1 MTSPELDA
9 PDNLQEPVQQKLPLA
24 FLHGKAVVDKPEDLY
39 IPPDALEIILETFE
53 GPLDLLLFFI
63 QRDKL
68 DIYDI
73 PISKITND
81 FLKYISYLNKMNI
94 DIGADFIYMASL
106 LMNIK
111 SKMLLPTTISDEDE
125 EIDPREDLVLKLIEY
140 KKYKDISDELS
151 KVMNDY
157 NLTHKTTIKDEYEIF
172 DHHKELINQKLDLYD
187 IIRTYAD
194 LINNIENVTN
204 YELDFEEISVS
215 DQINFVRDILKN
227 KKEITFSN
235 LIKKFNN
242 KIFLIYTFIAI
253 LEMIKSREIKI
264 KQKKMF
270 SDIYITNI

>member
-1 MTSPELDA
+1 MSYKINI
-9 PDNLQEPVQQKLPLA
+9 DN
-24 FLHGKAVVDKPEDLY
+24 
-39 IPPDALEIILETFE
+39 FE

-111 SKMLLPTTISDEDE
+111 SKMLLPVTPSDEDE
-125 EIDPREDLVLKLIEY
+125 GIDPREDLVLKLIEY
-140 KKYKDISDELS
+140 KKYKDISDELY

-157 NLTHKTTIKDEYEIF
+157 SLTHKTTIKDESEVFEYHQES
-172 DHHKELINQKLDLYD
+172 INQKLDLYD

-194 LINNIENVTN
+194 LINNIENITN

-215 DQINFVRDILKN
+215 DQINFIRDILKN

-242 KIFLIYTFIAI
+242 KIFLIYTFIAV

-264 KQKKMF
+264 EQKKMF
-270 SDIYITNI
+270 SDIYIINI

>member
-1 MTSPELDA
+1 MSYKINI
-9 PDNLQEPVQQKLPLA
+9 DN
-24 FLHGKAVVDKPEDLY
+24 
-39 IPPDALEIILETFE
+39 FE

-111 SKMLLPTTISDEDE
+111 SKMLLPSSVSDEDE
-125 EIDPREDLVLKLIEY
+125 EIDPREDLALKLIEY

-151 KVMNDY
+151 KVMNHY
-157 NLTHKTTIKDEYEIF
+157 NLTHKTIIKDEYEVF
-172 DHHKELINQKLDLYD
+172 DHHQELINQKLDLYD

-227 KKEITFSN
+227 KKEITFST

-264 KQKKMF
+264 EQKKIF

>member
-1 MTSPELDA
+1 MSYKVNI
-9 PDNLQEPVQQKLPLA
+9 DN
-24 FLHGKAVVDKPEDLY
+24 
-39 IPPDALEIILETFE
+39 FE

-73 PISKITND
+73 PISNITND

-111 SKMLLPTTISDEDE
+111 SKMLLPSTISDEDE
-125 EIDPREDLVLKLIEY
+125 EIDPREDLVLKLVEY

-157 NLTHKTTIKDEYEIF
+157 NLTHKTSIKDQYKIF
-172 DHHKELINQKLDLYD
+172 ENNQELIDQKLDLYD

-194 LINNIENVTN
+194 LIDNIENVTN

-215 DQINFVRDILKN
+215 DQINFIRDILKN

-253 LEMIKSREIKI
+253 LEMIRSREIKI
-264 KQKKMF
+264 EQKKMF
-270 SDIYITNI
+270 SDIYIINI

>member
-1 MTSPELDA
+1 MSYKINI
-9 PDNLQEPVQQKLPLA
+9 DNFQ
-24 FLHGKAVVDKPEDLY
+24 
-39 IPPDALEIILETFE
+39 

-94 DIGADFIYMASL
+94 DVGADFIYMASL

-111 SKMLLPTTISDEDE
+111 SKMLLPNDTVDEDE

-140 KKYKDISDELS
+140 KKYKDISNELS
-151 KVMNDY
+151 NLMDNY
-157 NLTHKTTIKDEYEIF
+157 SLTHKTVIKDDYDNINQNNEF
-172 DHHKELINQKLDLYD
+172 INQKFDLYD
-187 IIRTYAD
+187 IIKIYSN
-194 LINNIENVTN
+194 LINNIEDASD
-204 YELDFEEISVS
+204 YELHFEEISVS
-215 DQINFVRDILKN
+215 DQVNFIRDILKN
-227 KKEITFSN
+227 EKKITFSN

-253 LEMIKSREIKI
+253 LEMIKNKEIRI
-264 KQKKMF
+264 EQKKIF
-270 SDIYITNI
+270 SDIYITNN

>member
-1 MTSPELDA
+1 MSYKINI
-9 PDNLQEPVQQKLPLA
+9 DN
-24 FLHGKAVVDKPEDLY
+24 
-39 IPPDALEIILETFE
+39 FE

-81 FLKYISYLNKMNI
+81 FLKYISYLDKMNI

-111 SKMLLPTTISDEDE
+111 SKMLLPSTVFNEDE
-125 EIDPREDLVLKLIEY
+125 EIDPREDLVLKLVEY

-157 NLTHKTTIKDEYEIF
+157 NLTHKITIKDEYEIF
-172 DHHKELINQKLDLYD
+172 DNHPELIKQKLDLYV

-194 LINNIENVTN
+194 LINNIENITN

-215 DQINFVRDILKN
+215 DQINFIRDILKN
-227 KKEITFSN
+227 KNRITFSN

-253 LEMIKSREIKI
+253 LEMIKSKEIKI
-264 KQKKMF
+264 EQKKMF
-270 SDIYITNI
+270 SDIYIINI

>member
-1 MTSPELDA
+1 MSYKINI
-9 PDNLQEPVQQKLPLA
+9 DN
-24 FLHGKAVVDKPEDLY
+24 
-39 IPPDALEIILETFE
+39 FE

-157 NLTHKTTIKDEYEIF
+157 NLTHKTTIKDEYEVF
-172 DHHKELINQKLDLYD
+172 DHHQELINQKLDLYD
-187 IIRTYAD
+187 IIRTYTD
-194 LINNIENVTN
+194 LINNIEDITH

-253 LEMIKSREIKI
+253 LEMIKSKEIKI

-270 SDIYITNI
+270 SDIYIINI

>member
-1 MTSPELDA
+1 MSYKINI
-9 PDNLQEPVQQKLPLA
+9 DNFK
-24 FLHGKAVVDKPEDLY
+24 
-39 IPPDALEIILETFE
+39 

-111 SKMLLPTTISDEDE
+111 SKMLLPNPISDEDE
-125 EIDPREDLVLKLIEY
+125 KIDPREDLVLKLVEY

-157 NLTHKTTIKDEYEIF
+157 NLTHKTIIKDEYNSF
-172 DHHKELINQKLDLYD
+172 DDHQELINQKLDLYD
-187 IIRTYAD
+187 IIKTYAD
-194 LINNIENVTN
+194 LINNIENITN

-215 DQINFVRDILKN
+215 DQINFIRDILKN
-227 KKEITFSN
+227 KNRITFSN

-253 LEMIKSREIKI
+253 LEMIKSKEIKI
-264 KQKKMF
+264 EQKKMF
-270 SDIYITNI
+270 SDIYIINI

>member
-1 MTSPELDA
+1 MSYKINI
-9 PDNLQEPVQQKLPLA
+9 DNFK
-24 FLHGKAVVDKPEDLY
+24 
-39 IPPDALEIILETFE
+39 

-94 DIGADFIYMASL
+94 DIGGNFIYMASL

-111 SKMLLPTTISDEDE
+111 SKMLLPATISDQDE

-157 NLTHKTTIKDEYEIF
+157 NLSHKTIIKDEYEVF
-172 DHHKELINQKLDLYD
+172 DHHQELIQKLDLYD

-194 LINNIENVTN
+194 LINNIENITN

-227 KKEITFSN
+227 KKEITFSK

-253 LEMIKSREIKI
+253 LEMIKGREIKI
-264 KQKKMF
+264 EQKKMF

>member
-1 MTSPELDA
+1 MAYKINIE
-9 PDNLQEPVQQKLPLA
+9 N
-24 FLHGKAVVDKPEDLY
+24 
-39 IPPDALEIILETFE
+39 FE

-68 DIYDI
+68 NIYDI

-81 FLKYISYLNKMNI
+81 FLDYISYLNKMNI

-111 SKMLLPTTISDEDE
+111 SKMLLPATISDEDE

-140 KKYKDISDELS
+140 KKYKDISNELS
-151 KVMNDY
+151 KVMNGY
-157 NLTHKTTIKDEYEIF
+157 NLTHKTTIKYEYEVF
-172 DHHKELINQKLDLYD
+172 DHHQELINQKLDLYD

-264 KQKKMF
+264 EQKKMF

>member
-1 MTSPELDA
+1 MSYKINI
-9 PDNLQEPVQQKLPLA
+9 DN
-24 FLHGKAVVDKPEDLY
+24 
-39 IPPDALEIILETFE
+39 FE

-111 SKMLLPTTISDEDE
+111 SKMLLPITPSDEDE
-125 EIDPREDLVLKLIEY
+125 GIDPREDLVLKLIEY
-140 KKYKDISDELS
+140 KKYKDISDELY

-157 NLTHKTTIKDEYEIF
+157 SLTHKTTIKDESEVFEYHQES
-172 DHHKELINQKLDLYD
+172 INQKLDLYD

-194 LINNIENVTN
+194 LINNIENITN
-204 YELDFEEISVS
+204 YELAFEEVSVS
-215 DQINFVRDILKN
+215 DQINFIRDILKN

-242 KIFLIYTFIAI
+242 KIFLIYTFIAV

-264 KQKKMF
+264 EQKKIF

>member
-1 MTSPELDA
+1 MSYKINI
-9 PDNLQEPVQQKLPLA
+9 DN
-24 FLHGKAVVDKPEDLY
+24 
-39 IPPDALEIILETFE
+39 FE

-111 SKMLLPTTISDEDE
+111 SKMLLPATISDEDE

-157 NLTHKTTIKDEYEIF
+157 NLTHKTTIKDEYDAF
-172 DHHKELINQKLDLYD
+172 DHHQELINQKLDLYD

-215 DQINFVRDILKN
+215 DQINFLRDILKN

-253 LEMIKSREIKI
+253 LEMIKNREIKI
-264 KQKKMF
+264 EQKKMF

>member
-1 MTSPELDA
+1 MSYKVNI
-9 PDNLQEPVQQKLPLA
+9 DN
-24 FLHGKAVVDKPEDLY
+24 
-39 IPPDALEIILETFE
+39 FE

-63 QRDKL
+63 QRDKF

-81 FLKYISYLNKMNI
+81 FLEYISYLNKMNI

-111 SKMLLPTTISDEDE
+111 SKMLLPVTISDEDE
-125 EIDPREDLVLKLIEY
+125 EIDPREDLVLKLVEY
-140 KKYKDISDELS
+140 KKYKDISNELS

-157 NLTHKTTIKDEYEIF
+157 NLTHKTTIKDEYEVF
-172 DHHKELINQKLDLYD
+172 DNHQELINQKLDLYD

-194 LINNIENVTN
+194 LINNIENITN

-215 DQINFVRDILKN
+215 DQINFIRDILKN

-235 LIKKFNN
+235 LIKKLNN
-242 KIFLIYTFIAI
+242 RIFLIYTFIAI

-264 KQKKMF
+264 EQKKIF

>member
-1 MTSPELDA
+1 MSYKINI
-9 PDNLQEPVQQKLPLA
+9 DN
-24 FLHGKAVVDKPEDLY
+24 
-39 IPPDALEIILETFE
+39 FE

-111 SKMLLPTTISDEDE
+111 SKMLLPSIISDEDE
-125 EIDPREDLVLKLIEY
+125 EIDPRKDLVLKLIEY
-140 KKYKDISDELS
+140 KKYKDISNELS

-157 NLTHKTTIKDEYEIF
+157 NLTHKTTIKDDYKALE
-172 DHHKELINQKLDLYD
+172 DHQELINQKLDLYD
-187 IIRTYAD
+187 IIKTYAD

-264 KQKKMF
+264 EQKKMF
-270 SDIYITNI
+270 SDIYIINI

>member
-1 MTSPELDA
+1 MSYKINI
-9 PDNLQEPVQQKLPLA
+9 DN
-24 FLHGKAVVDKPEDLY
+24 
-39 IPPDALEIILETFE
+39 FE

-68 DIYDI
+68 NIYDI

-111 SKMLLPTTISDEDE
+111 SKMLLPSIISDEDE
-125 EIDPREDLVLKLIEY
+125 EIDPRQDLVLKLIEY
-140 KKYKDISDELS
+140 KKYKDISNELS
-151 KVMNDY
+151 KVMDDY
-157 NLTHKTTIKDEYEIF
+157 NLTHKTTIKDDYKALE
-172 DHHKELINQKLDLYD
+172 DHQELINQKLDLYD

-194 LINNIENVTN
+194 LIDNIENVTN

-264 KQKKMF
+264 EQKKMF

>member
-1 MTSPELDA
+1 MSYKINI
-9 PDNLQEPVQQKLPLA
+9 DN
-24 FLHGKAVVDKPEDLY
+24 
-39 IPPDALEIILETFE
+39 FE

-111 SKMLLPTTISDEDE
+111 SKMLLPSIISDEDE
-125 EIDPREDLVLKLIEY
+125 EIDPREDLVLKLIDY
-140 KKYKDISDELS
+140 KKYKDVSNELS

-157 NLTHKTTIKDEYEIF
+157 NLTHKTTIKDDYKALE
-172 DHHKELINQKLDLYD
+172 DHQELINQKLDLYD
-187 IIRTYAD
+187 IIKTYAD

-264 KQKKMF
+264 EQKKMF
-270 SDIYITNI
+270 SDIYIINI

>member
-1 MTSPELDA
+1 MSYKINI
-9 PDNLQEPVQQKLPLA
+9 DN
-24 FLHGKAVVDKPEDLY
+24 
-39 IPPDALEIILETFE
+39 FE

-81 FLKYISYLNKMNI
+81 FLKYISYLDKMNI

-111 SKMLLPTTISDEDE
+111 SKMLLPNSIFDEDE
-125 EIDPREDLVLKLIEY
+125 KNDPREDLVLKLVEY

-157 NLTHKTTIKDEYEIF
+157 NLTHKTTIKDEYKSF
-172 DHHKELINQKLDLYD
+172 DVHQELINQKLDLYD
-187 IIRTYAD
+187 IIKTYAD
-194 LINNIENVTN
+194 LINNIENITN

-215 DQINFVRDILKN
+215 DQINFIRDILKN
-227 KKEITFSN
+227 KNRITFSN

-253 LEMIKSREIKI
+253 LEMIKSKEIKI
-264 KQKKMF
+264 EQKKMF
-270 SDIYITNI
+270 SDIYIINI

>member
-1 MTSPELDA
+1 MSYKINI
-9 PDNLQEPVQQKLPLA
+9 DN
-24 FLHGKAVVDKPEDLY
+24 
-39 IPPDALEIILETFE
+39 FE

-111 SKMLLPTTISDEDE
+111 SKMLLPNEFIDEDE
-125 EIDPREDLVLKLIEY
+125 VIDPREDLVLKLVEY
-140 KKYKDISDELS
+140 KKYKDISNELS
-151 KVMNDY
+151 NLVSNY
-157 NLTHKTTIKDEYEIF
+157 SLTHKTIIKDDYDDNNQF
-172 DHHKELINQKLDLYD
+172 LNQKFDLYD
-187 IIRTYAD
+187 IIKTYAN
-194 LINNIENVTN
+194 LINSIETDND
-204 YELDFEEISVS
+204 YELHFEKISVS
-215 DQINFVRDILKN
+215 DQVNFVRDILKN
-227 KKEITFSN
+227 KKKITFSN

-253 LEMIKSREIKI
+253 LEMIKNKEIRI
-264 KQKKMF
+264 EQKKIF

>member
-1 MTSPELDA
+1 MSYKINI
-9 PDNLQEPVQQKLPLA
+9 DN
-24 FLHGKAVVDKPEDLY
+24 
-39 IPPDALEIILETFE
+39 FE

-111 SKMLLPTTISDEDE
+111 SKMLLPSIISDEDE

-140 KKYKDISDELS
+140 KKYKHISNELS
-151 KVMNDY
+151 KVMDDY
-157 NLTHKTTIKDEYEIF
+157 NLTHKTTIKDDYKALE
-172 DHHKELINQKLDLYD
+172 DHQELINQKLDLYD
-187 IIRTYAD
+187 IIKTYAD

-204 YELDFEEISVS
+204 YELDFEGISVS

-264 KQKKMF
+264 EQKKMF
-270 SDIYITNI
+270 SDIYIINI

>member
-1 MTSPELDA
+1 MSYKINI
-9 PDNLQEPVQQKLPLA
+9 DN
-24 FLHGKAVVDKPEDLY
+24 
-39 IPPDALEIILETFE
+39 FE

-111 SKMLLPTTISDEDE
+111 SKMLLPVTPSDEDE
-125 EIDPREDLVLKLIEY
+125 GIDPREDLVLKLIEY

-151 KVMNDY
+151 KVMNNY
-157 NLTHKTTIKDEYEIF
+157 NLTHKTTIKDEYELF
-172 DHHKELINQKLDLYD
+172 DNHQELINQNLDLYD

-194 LINNIENVTN
+194 LINNIENITN
-204 YELDFEEISVS
+204 YELDFEEFSVS
-215 DQINFVRDILKN
+215 DQINFIRDILKN
-227 KKEITFSN
+227 KKEIFFSN

-264 KQKKMF
+264 EQKKMF
-270 SDIYITNI
+270 SDIYVTNI